1 MFFLL
6 FLFNFVNGFNFFLP
20 AESNFCFAEDLSFQ
34 TLSIIELSSKEEL
47 LLSISDPDSDLL
59 YSSSSTTHKFSFTA
73 LNSGI
78 YSYCIK
84 NSRNNIVQISISVK
98 SGIKAKDYSNIAST
112 KELKSIELKLKKLED
127 QTKEI
132 HKKIQ
137 FLREREEEMKNTN
150 MTIQNRVIG
159 YSLCTLLMLVCL
171 ALIQVLN
178 LKRHFKAKK
187 MI

>member
-6 FLFNFVNGFNFFLP
+6 FLFNFVKGFNFFLP

-112 KELKSIELKLKKLED
+112 KELKSIELNFYH
-127 QTKEI
+127 I
-132 HKKIQ
+132 YSN
-137 FLREREEEMKNTN
+137 FCS
-150 MTIQNRVIG
+150 G
-159 YSLCTLLMLVCL
+159 YATRQ
-171 ALIQVLN
+171 I
-178 LKRHFKAKK
+178 F
-187 MI
+187 